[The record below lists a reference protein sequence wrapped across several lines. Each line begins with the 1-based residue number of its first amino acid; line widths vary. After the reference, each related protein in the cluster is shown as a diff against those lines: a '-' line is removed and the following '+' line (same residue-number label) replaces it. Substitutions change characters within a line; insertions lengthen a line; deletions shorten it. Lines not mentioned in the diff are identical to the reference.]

1 MDFAR
6 EVEGL
11 EQEIRDLRRK
21 MIDVNDGDEG
31 RFSRDEI
38 QGTGR
43 FIILCPMSVREATKK
58 VFFIGPVT
66 KALPPPPLELIG
78 HLLWGD
84 FFRASRK
91 VFFFLEDRPVFAA
104 SLTMNLFS

>member
-38 QGTGR
+38 QGTWR
-43 FIILCPMSVREATKK
+43 FIILCPMSVKNAT
-58 VFFIGPVT
+58 
-66 KALPPPPLELIG
+66 
-78 HLLWGD
+78 
-84 FFRASRK
+84 
-91 VFFFLEDRPVFAA
+91 
-104 SLTMNLFS
+104 M